1 MHSGKGNGLIDY
13 RAHTYSLPGSP
24 QVKTSIDFITCTLLV
39 CDHMA
44 SVLFDT
50 RSTFSY
56 ISSLFAVGLDLHCYL
71 LICVSTSVS
80 ESVIVEKVLPY
91 DIFLR

>member
-1 MHSGKGNGLIDY
+1 MWQGNGLIGDG
-13 RAHTYSLPGSP
+13 AHSYVFSWIPEVGTYN
-24 QVKTSIDFITCTLLV
+24 VVIICTLLV